1 MVVCSVNAAA
11 AGGEFRVCMV
21 LIWVWTCR
29 VGKRSFPVSIFLKDA
44 SATDFARLGGTFSH
58 LVKTFPVGLDV
69 PDVEWEESCMDEGDN
84 VVRHGGKLKPACCS
98 DVTLSGLVSDSKSLV
113 RASSKMVAVS
123 AASGVSERASSPI
136 SSNYTSGRS
145 CEGCEEDKAS
155 SSGRVDMS
163 LEGGP
168 VSRSYKRQGFKPI
181 KELSEAIREEE
192 LLDIMLLLYHLGLAQ
207 NFKQVRVRYGLVM
220 KVPDCWPEVVELSSW
235 KDLLVWCGFGG
246 VSRDSNIVACLS
258 VLVLDAQEL

>member
-1 MVVCSVNAAA
+1 MAPAGLSDNSVL
-11 AGGEFRVCMV
+11 VSTYCV
-21 LIWVWTCR
+21 LLRLLSEGFGPPGKESKEQTNTVGFLHR
-29 VGKRSFPVSIFLKDA
+29 VGKRSFPVGIFLKDS

-69 PDVEWEESCMDEGDN
+69 PDVEWEESCMDEGEN

-98 DVTLSGLVSDSKSLV
+98 DATLGGLVNDSKSPV
-113 RASSKMVAVS
+113 RAASKMVAASS
-123 AASGVSERASSPI
+123 AGAVSERASSPI

-145 CEGCEEDKAS
+145 CDGGVEDKPS

-181 KELSEAIREEE
+181 TELSEAIREEE

-207 NFKQVRVRYGLVM
+207 NFKQVILS
-220 KVPDCWPEVVELSSW
+220 PTPEFWPFNL
-235 KDLLVWCGFGG
+235 K
-246 VSRDSNIVACLS
+246 
-258 VLVLDAQEL
+258 